1 MTIQALGYNVTPLMV
16 ISIGVRGTSHIPSI
30 KTYFITYNVLK
41 RIHDFVKTCTNFG
54 ILLNKILLIN
64 ISFPN
69 FYFLNVL
76 LKNLKENYER
86 YKSMQIKYI

>member
-54 ILLNKILLIN
+54 ILLNKILQIEISCSNLNFSN
-64 ISFPN
+64 IFSN
-69 FYFLNVL
+69 
-76 LKNLKENYER
+76 NLKENYENN
-86 YKSMQIKYI
+86 IKI